1 MSILADWKELPPEQD
16 PTATPV
22 SGARSDMEAELLAAA
37 ADEMAAE
44 RGAVPAPVPK
54 PAALNLADIGSDAL
68 ALLVDAQA
76 EITSTVG
83 QIEKDLL
90 EQGKHMGMQPPPRQL
105 RPLSHSRPSLT
116 PVASRSSLVI
126 KTDRLPLPP
135 LSGDVLPPSRPK
147 LRRSDSSRSTSSVG
161 SSGSRGSRA
170 ESFKRHARKILGKPA
185 DGPLTEAEV
194 KEAEQRLAKAKQSEQ
209 KTTGPCAAGSLGV
222 APPSF
227 VSASKKKK
235 KPEDDE
241 LLTIH
246 VGNGFDS
253 VQAMLGSSFAE
264 LCDAH
269 EAFRRWKTCAEYI
282 GNGALVPK
290 FDMDAYERTNG
301 HTWRREEQSLT
312 LLDKRIKRGFTEA
325 SLKIKDKLGS
335 ASKRQEIQFQ
345 QQAKDDAG
353 ADGTLTKRRP
363 TLAERLS
370 FKSVDARTPQER
382 SDDLLPPRFRTG
394 WLARHMSRSRFAR
407 RMVRAAPWVLA
418 LGGALAMEY
427 LLFLITV
434 DLFAGQ
440 PEEALPWLA
449 SVGIGVTYGW
459 LVHEPGL
466 FMLTCIARA
475 VTSLATR
482 ARHGA
487 QRRRERPSRA
497 RIGATHK
504 SAQQPQQQYGIHLA
518 YRDS

>member
-44 RGAVPAPVPK
+44 RGAPVPK

-222 APPSF
+222 PPPSF

-325 SLKIKDKLGS
+325 SLKTKDKLGS

-370 FKSVDARTPQER
+370 FRGVDARTPQER